1 MCTPNMVMGFESIIY
16 MLTSQSRKE
25 EEGLLST
32 TDTISQMAASRASKA
47 NILTIVID
55 DSGVPVKKKI

>member
-1 MCTPNMVMGFESIIY
+1 MVMGFESIIY

-25 EEGLLST
+25 QGLLST
-32 TDTISQMAASRASKA
+32 TDTISQMATSRASKA
-47 NILTIVID
+47 NILTIVVD